1 MFHQKAIYMR
11 ADAEIQKDIM
21 AQLKWEPYLNAAE
34 IGVSVKGGVVI
45 LTGRVDSYSKKLAAE
60 LAAKKVLGVR
70 AVAEE
75 IHVGVS
81 PVYRRTDDEIAAA
94 VLSALKY
101 HTAVDEDKIK
111 IKVEDSVVTLEGQVD
126 WNFQRQAAADAI
138 RNLPGIV
145 RVNNYV
151 VVKPTATSSDVR
163 QKILEALKRQA
174 SVDAEKIEVEL
185 AGNRVYLRGTVRS
198 LAEKDD
204 AELAAW
210 SAKGITAVEN
220 KLVIEVPEYI
230 F

>member
-1 MFHQKAIYMR
+1 MR
-11 ADAEIQKDIM
+11 TDADIQKDVM
-21 AQLKWEPYLNAAE
+21 AQLKWEPFLNAAE
-34 IGVSVKGGVVI
+34 IGVSVKDGVVT
-45 LTGRVDSYSKKLAAE
+45 LSGRVDSYNKKLGAE
-60 LAAKKVLGVR
+60 LAAKKILGVK

-94 VLSALKY
+94 VVNALKY
-101 HTAVDEDKIK
+101 HTAVQEEKIR
-111 IKVEDSVVTLEGQVD
+111 IKVEDSVVTLEGECD

-145 RVNNYV
+145 RVNNFI
-151 VVKPTATSSDVR
+151 VVKSGPTYADVSD
-163 QKILEALKRQA
+163 KIHMALRRQA
-174 SVDAEKIEVEL
+174 SVDADKIAIEVV
-185 AGNRVYLRGTVRS
+185 GNTVYLRGTVRS

-210 SAKGITAVEN
+210 SAKGVTKVEN
-220 KLVIEVPEYI
+220 KLLIESPELV